1 MTALV
6 WRFRAARMT
15 AATAPLGGGVGL
27 RRGVINLQ
35 VPAAYCGVDP
45 AADLRAVAARHR
57 LVDPV
62 GLMTAADVKQ
72 ARSARAG
79 AARAW
84 ATVGLSHPR
93 AAVPAVG
100 ADAGRVG
107 TINVVVLM
115 DRRVSDAALLNLL
128 TTATEAKC
136 QALAEAGVPA
146 ENRPGAWATGT
157 PTDALCVAT
166 WAEGV
171 AEPFG
176 GPLSPAGA
184 DVAAAVYRAVRASM
198 EASWSR

>member
-6 WRFRAARMT
+6 WRFGTARMT
-15 AATAPLGGGVGL
+15 AATAPLGGGIGL
-27 RRGVINLQ
+27 RRSVVNLQ
-35 VPAAYCGVDP
+35 VSPAYRGLDP
-45 AADLRAVAARHR
+45 AADLRAVAVRHR
-57 LVDPV
+57 LADPV

-72 ARSARAG
+72 VRSARAG

-84 ATVGLSHPR
+84 ATVGLNHPR
-93 AAVPAVG
+93 SAVPAAA

-107 TINVVVLM
+107 TINVVVLI

-136 QALAEAGVPA
+136 QALAEAGVLA
-146 ENRPGAWATGT
+146 ENRLGAWATGT
-157 PTDALCVAT
+157 PTDALCVAA
-166 WAEGV
+166 WADGA

-184 DVAAAVYRAVRASM
+184 DVAAAVHRAVRAST
-198 EASWSR
+198 EAPWSR